1 MYSSF
6 YQNRIDSF
14 KIEVTEVQQQNQAW
28 RNMQSHWGLIEDLVE
43 GTSKIRGKSRIY
55 LKQEPREE
63 DESYDVR
70 LSRSVCPPYYVRM
83 ERMLAGMLTRKP
95 VRLSDVPD
103 AIEEQLFNEYDI
115 VRVLAELRTDY
126 EVNFS
131 GQFVIKI
138 GEKSTIFDES
148 GKEKK

>member
-6 YQNRIDSF
+6 FTNKIDNF
-14 KIEVTEVQQQNQAW
+14 EIQVTEVQQQNQAW

-43 GTSKIRGKSRIY
+43 GTSKIRGKARIY

-95 VRLSDVPD
+95 VRLTDVPGSNTL
-103 AIEEQLFNEYDI
+103 ICSTVSSPYKPFGLTT
-115 VRVLAELRTDY
+115 LS
-126 EVNFS
+126 VNL
-131 GQFVIKI
+131 I
-138 GEKSTIFDES
+138 
-148 GKEKK
+148 

>member
-6 YQNRIDSF
+6 FQNKIDSF
-14 KIEVTEVQQQNQAW
+14 EIEVTEVQQQNQAW

-95 VRLSDVPD
+95 VRPFWMYQIPLRNNYLMLTLKEITLPT
-103 AIEEQLFNEYDI
+103 LF
-115 VRVLAELRTDY
+115 T
-126 EVNFS
+126 
-131 GQFVIKI
+131 
-138 GEKSTIFDES
+138 T
-148 GKEKK
+148 